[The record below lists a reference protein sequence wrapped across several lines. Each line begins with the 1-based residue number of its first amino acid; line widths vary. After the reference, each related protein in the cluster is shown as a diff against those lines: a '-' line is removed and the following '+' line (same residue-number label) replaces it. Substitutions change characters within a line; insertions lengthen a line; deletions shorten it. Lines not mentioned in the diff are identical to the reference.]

1 MGTHRTMV
9 KEHTLVVVGSGG
21 FGKSAITVQFMYNQF
36 MTFYDPTIE
45 ESYRKQVVID
55 EVACMLNI
63 VDTAGQEEYATLRDQ
78 YWGPGGGVCACVL
91 DHVEGDVCGGAGP
104 DQACSADQGCCYL
117 PHGHCGNKKDL
128 EHERKVPSADGENL
142 AKDLKCPFY
151 ETSAK
156 TRLNVDE
163 CFTSLVRE
171 IWADSDDAPS
181 PNGEN
186 KKKKGCTL
194 L

>member
-1 MGTHRTMV
+1 MV

-21 FGKSAITVQFMYNQF
+21 VGKSAITVQFLYNQF

-78 YWGPGGGVCACVL
+78 YWGPGEGFVL
-91 DHVEGDVCGGAGP
+91 VYSITSKETFVEVQDLTKLVLRTKDAATFP
-104 DQACSADQGCCYL
+104 MVIV
-117 PHGHCGNKKDL
+117 GNKKDL

>member
-1 MGTHRTMV
+1 MV

-21 FGKSAITVQFMYNQF
+21 VGKSAITVQFLYNQF

-78 YWGPGGGVCACVL
+78 YWGPGEGFVL
-91 DHVEGDVCGGAGP
+91 VYSITSKETFVEVQDLAKLVLRTKDATNFPMCII
-104 DQACSADQGCCYL
+104 
-117 PHGHCGNKKDL
+117 GNKKDL
-128 EHERKVPSADGENL
+128 EHERKVPTSDGENL
-142 AKDLKCPFY
+142 ARDLRCPFF

-163 CFTSLVRE
+163 CFTALVRE
-171 IWADSDDAPS
+171 IWKSSNDSPVE
-181 PNGEN
+181 GG
-186 KKKKGCTL
+186 KTKKKGCTL